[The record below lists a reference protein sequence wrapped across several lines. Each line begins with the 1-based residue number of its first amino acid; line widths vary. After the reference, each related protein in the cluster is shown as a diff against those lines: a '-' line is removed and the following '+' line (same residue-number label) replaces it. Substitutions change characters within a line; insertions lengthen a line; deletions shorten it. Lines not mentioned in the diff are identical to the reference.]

1 MNTFEDYQGSPIFE
15 IPIYAYSKEDYR
27 KRWKKK
33 EKRDI
38 QVLLEK
44 GYAVSCAENIVRGSV
59 EHASIWQYNRLV
71 GMLLL
76 TVKTDNCLYCHLY
89 CNLQAPRSFLHRTQ
103 LPFNNQWL
111 INECI
116 YLNSIDTDAALLQ
129 AVKSKIDFLKVQHG
143 IEHYY
148 FDCSAL
154 ENSISISKIRE
165 IIARNIEQNK
175 SNEVHAKARE
185 DIHGK

>member
-1 MNTFEDYQGSPIFE
+1 LNTFEDYQGVPIFE
-15 IPIYAYSKEDYR
+15 IPIYAYTKEGYR
-27 KRWKKK
+27 KRWEQK

-38 QVLLEK
+38 RLLTEK
-44 GYAVSCAENIVRGSV
+44 GYSFSCAETIVHRSV
-59 EHASIWQYNRLV
+59 EYASIWQYNRLV

-89 CNLQAPRSFLHRTQ
+89 CNPQAPRSFLHRTH

-116 YLNSIDTDAALLQ
+116 FLNFIENDADLVQ
-129 AVKSKIDFLKVQHG
+129 AVKSKIDFLKFQYN
-143 IEHYY
+143 IERYY

-154 ENSISISKIRE
+154 ENSISISKIRT
-165 IIARNIEQNK
+165 IIARNIEQDKPNG
-175 SNEVHAKARE
+175 VHAKARE
-185 DIHGK
+185 DAHGK

>member
-1 MNTFEDYQGSPIFE
+1 MNTFEDYQGVPIFE

-27 KRWKKK
+27 RRWKQK

-38 QVLLEK
+38 RSLIEK
-44 GYAVSCAENIVRGSV
+44 GCSVTHAENIVRGSV
-59 EHASIWQYNRLV
+59 EYASIWQYNRLV

-76 TVKTDNCLYCHLY
+76 TAKTDNCLYCHLY

-116 YLNSIDTDAALLQ
+116 FLNSIDNDTDLVQ
-129 AVKSKIDFLKVQHG
+129 AVKSKIDFLKIQHS
-143 IEHYY
+143 IERYY

-154 ENSISISKIRE
+154 ENSISISKIRT

-175 SNEVHAKARE
+175 SNGVHVKARE